1 MSPPPVTPSP
11 HRFIIKNPSRPAP
24 SQHAPQSSAPQFK
37 ATPRFSFAA
46 SQGVGTIGS
55 QHAVSTPRFNTA
67 ASAEV
72 SGIRG
77 KEDEQ
82 DDHVARLNERR
93 RAAYADM
100 LSQTWEDDEA
110 TAFQSPAL
118 KRRRLSLEPILSSQP
133 IDSQS
138 HGDTNVDFEQEDEQH
153 DQQKHDHEMDDDF
166 EDLLSM
172 EPPTLSSPPPPVHR
186 PAPSAPRFVLS
197 TPLKPTSST
206 PAPIDSTD
214 TFLRPPRFKPPDE
227 EREAAVEPLPEHF
240 SPRRRGQK
248 FLAGGLAAEVRGWL
262 VERESQATRSARN
275 PMREDGWKIKI
286 AVDEVKGGHGAGMT
300 LVRGRRVGSNG
311 DEGADLYPIRMIL
324 GGEEGMAEGIK
335 KGEPAA
341 VGKVVGVKGPAWEV
355 DVDGVRWGRTYVS
368 KPSTFT
374 RGNNQT
380 ASIKHIRQTL
390 LMARVLVY
398 SIALVAF
405 LGATV
410 LTLTSIFLPYWLTI
424 DSPITPD
431 DHLKITYGLHRACSS
446 LTNSCRPFPSQTDC
460 LSLSSDAP
468 DFCTIWRSSAFL
480 MSFTG
485 ILEIVTLITFGI
497 ILAGG
502 LQKRAQGWKVLVG
515 LMGVVVAGQ
524 VASTAMVAYLLDY
537 DERFFPGWELGKS
550 WVMGTVSW
558 AVVLCTAGGV
568 GVASYL
574 LPPEG
579 GYELIP
585 SERANE

>member
-24 SQHAPQSSAPQFK
+24 SQNAPQSSAPQFK

-46 SQGVGTIGS
+46 SQGAGTIGS
-55 QHAVSTPRFNTA
+55 QHAVSTPRFSTA
-67 ASAEV
+67 VSVGVSAH
-72 SGIRG
+72 RG
-77 KEDEQ
+77 KEDDQ

-93 RAAYADM
+93 RAVHADL
-100 LSQTWEDDEA
+100 LSQTWDDDEEG
-110 TAFQSPAL
+110 AFQSPAL

-133 IDSQS
+133 YD
-138 HGDTNVDFEQEDEQH
+138 GENYADTNVDFEQEDEQH
-153 DQQKHDHEMDDDF
+153 DQQNQGHGMDDEF
-166 EDLLSM
+166 EDLLAM
-172 EPPTLSSPPPPVHR
+172 APTLSSPPPPVHR
-186 PAPSAPRFVLS
+186 PPPSAPRFVLS
-197 TPLKPTSST
+197 TPSKPISST
-206 PAPIDSTD
+206 PARIESTD
-214 TFLRPPRFKPPDE
+214 TFLRPPLFKPPDE
-227 EREAAVEPLPEHF
+227 EREAAVEPLPDQF

-262 VERESQATRSARN
+262 VDRESQATRGARN
-275 PMREDGWKIKI
+275 SAREDGWKIKI
-286 AVDEVKGGHGAGMT
+286 VVDEVTGGHGAGMT
-300 LVRGRRVGSNG
+300 LVRGRRVSSND
-311 DEGADLYPIRMIL
+311 DEAADLYPIRMIL
-324 GGEEGMAEGIK
+324 GGEEGMSEGIR
-335 KGEPAA
+335 KGEQGA
-341 VGKVVGVKGPAWEV
+341 VGKIVGVKGPAWEV
-355 DVDGVRWGRTYVS
+355 DID
-368 KPSTFT
+368 
-374 RGNNQT
+374 
-380 ASIKHIRQTL
+380 
-390 LMARVLVY
+390 
-398 SIALVAF
+398 
-405 LGATV
+405 ATV

-446 LTNSCRPFPSQTDC
+446 LTNSCRPFPSSTDC
-460 LSLSSDAP
+460 LARSSDGP

-502 LQKRAQGWKVLVG
+502 LQKRAEGWKVLVG
-515 LMGVVVAGQ
+515 LMGVVVLGQ
-524 VASTAMVAYLLDY
+524 VASTAMVAYVLDY

-585 SERANE
+585 SERANN